1 MEVENHV
8 EAKWLN
14 LAKQLEAL
22 HTMNFHQ
29 LVPTFAI
36 SKLCRVTFEPPDV
49 VEAKDTARVDS
60 EEVADVEYQVAL
72 KSYIKLNT
80 QVVA

>member
-22 HTMNFHQ
+22 HTMN